1 LSPWWLRPTSEGA
14 ENEDKEKR
22 EEQQEPTSP
31 LPAAQ
36 AAPLAQAVRPIPAD
50 EGNAAPKRSTPE
62 GDLEGAG
69 TAGVPAAPAAPPA
82 DTALR
87 PADTAAAPAHQPAQ
101 PARPASSEPYRSFW
115 QPREPAPFWEDAASP
130 AQPAQAPAAAAG
142 SRQRPPLAPEG
153 AQSDDP
159 TTGGAAAAAP
169 MTPRA
174 SEASSTAG
182 LDEADAPTEP
192 RGPREPRE
200 AEQPAPAAV
209 TAGRRARSEPRG
221 LHPIAAPF
229 PAAVE
234 PADADLEVEGEGEGE
249 GEGETEERDEESRP
263 GVRKKRSRRG
273 RGGRRK
279 NGRAAAGAGT
289 GAPEPAEDED
299 DDSGPDEAPAQFPS
313 AASAPSVPPPA
324 PLAPRAPRAGG
335 AGESYVIAASDLDS
349 MSREI
354 IISVPDRQRPQH
366 EERKIAVFC
375 DFENIALGVRD
386 SEISK
391 LDIGLIL
398 ERLLEKGKII
408 VKKAYAD
415 WERYSDYK
423 RPFHEAAIELIDIP
437 QKFYSGK
444 NSADI
449 KMVVDA
455 MDLSYSKEHLDTF
468 VILSG
473 DSDFSPLVSKLKENN
488 KYVIGIGVKNS
499 SSNLLVDN
507 CDEFIYYEDIW
518 RDAQKGPKL
527 DGLSKKTAEAFSLMV
542 ESIQALLRENKD
554 VLWGSM
560 IKQTMQRKKPSFNE
574 GYYGYSTFSE
584 LLEDAERKNIVKLKK
599 DQRSG
604 TYIVTGF
611 AKSGDAGPGRR
622 QA

>member
-1 LSPWWLRPTSEGA
+1 LSPWWQRPTSEGA
-14 ENEDKEKR
+14 ANEEKQEQADKS
-22 EEQQEPTSP
+22 EPTP
-31 LPAAQ
+31 VLPAKPASPPT
-36 AAPLAQAVRPIPAD
+36 APTAD
-50 EGNAAPKRSTPE
+50 SDASSRFLSEGVERVE
-62 GDLEGAG
+62 GGAG
-69 TAGVPAAPAAPPA
+69 SHRAGDPFHAGKTGDAG
-82 DTALR
+82 
-87 PADTAAAPAHQPAQ
+87 AAAPVTSAAGPAPDPESSEPSAARGAEPSQPAQ
-101 PARPASSEPYRSFW
+101 QLDLQASPAHSEPYRAFW
-115 QPREPAPFWEDAASP
+115 QPREPASSQEAAP
-130 AQPAQAPAAAAG
+130 GPLQP
-142 SRQRPPLAPEG
+142 
-153 AQSDDP
+153 
-159 TTGGAAAAAP
+159 AAAAAP
-169 MTPRA
+169 AAAWRTPEGADLGSAASPAPPATDPAESAGYLGHEAAARA
-174 SEASSTAG
+174 RH
-182 LDEADAPTEP
+182 EP
-192 RGPREPRE
+192 RGPR
-200 AEQPAPAAV
+200 
-209 TAGRRARSEPRG
+209 
-221 LHPIAAPF
+221 PIAAPF
-229 PAAVE
+229 QPSE
-234 PADADLEVEGEGEGE
+234 PAEPTPSEPIELEAEAEAEGDGEV
-249 GEGETEERDEESRP
+249 EERDEESRP
-263 GVRKKRSRRG
+263 EVKKKRSRRS

-279 NGRAAAGAGT
+279 NGRTAAGTAGAG
-289 GAPEPAEDED
+289 GADPAEED
-299 DDSGPDEAPAQFPS
+299 DDEDAGPEELAAQLAPAPP
-313 AASAPSVPPPA
+313 APSAPSA
-324 PLAPRAPRAGG
+324 SLAPGPLQLTPRATRG
-335 AGESYVIAASDLDS
+335 GESYVISANDLDS
-349 MSREI
+349 ASREI

-391 LDIGLIL
+391 FDIGLIL

-455 MDLSYSKEHLDTF
+455 MDMSYAKEHLDTF

-542 ESIQALLRENKD
+542 ESIQALVRENKD

-584 LLEDAERKNIVKLKK
+584 LLEDAERKAIVKLKK